1 MALYGAFTNSMQA
14 LMTQSHAMSLIGQN
28 VANVNTTGYKKVEDQ
43 FKTQLSEST
52 HLGTTAESNSYG
64 YTNIFGVKP
73 ATRQMVDVQGNVL
86 STGQTYDL
94 AINGQGFFILSDTLE
109 YSSTSQ
115 TMFTRAGSFMSIV
128 PDTSAAASFNN
139 SSTSTGNVAY
149 LGSQSG
155 YYVMGWPADPTSG
168 NITTSTSLSGMEA
181 LRTDL
186 FTSYGRATSELTIIA
201 NVDSRATDTQAISV
215 PVYKSTT
222 SGSNTTYDAHTVT
235 MNWYPGT
242 SENQWYLG
250 FGVPSTSGNITGI
263 GNSTPTA
270 FNSTASLTLTD
281 VTRNADGS
289 VIGVAN
295 TIPAQDLAM
304 TWTPVSGNP
313 YQYTL
318 TLGNVTHD
326 NPAGLTG
333 NITTTSGGAPPLTMT
348 FNADGTLSTAM
359 PTTLTVGWGSTATS
373 ATYNVSL
380 TAPRLL
386 PPPNSVAVTFNGDGT
401 LPANTTPANV
411 SITWASGNTTSS
423 VAVDYSGMTQFAGNT
438 MVNNISQNGRPLGTL
453 TSQSF
458 DSDGILWGSYSNGL
472 TRAIGQVPLARFV
485 APNSLGSMSG
495 TMFLQTPEAGEM
507 TIMNLADGAA
517 GNNLASLIP
526 GAVETSNVVLEDEFT
541 RMITTQ
547 KAYSFASKVFQTAD
561 DMTKT
566 VRDLR

>member
-14 LMTQSHAMSLIGQN
+14 LLTQSHAMNLIGQN
-28 VANVNTTGYKKVEDQ
+28 VANVNTAGYKKVEDL

-52 HLGTTAESNSYG
+52 HLGVAAESYSAG
-64 YTNIFGVKP
+64 FTNIFGVKP
-73 ATRQMVDVQGNVL
+73 ATRQMIDVQGNVQ

-94 AINGQGFFILSDTLE
+94 AINGQGFFILSDTPE
-109 YSSTSQ
+109 YSSSSQ
-115 TMFTRAGSFMSIV
+115 VMYTRAGSFMSIV
-128 PDTSAAASFNN
+128 PDTSAAANFN
-139 SSTSTGNVAY
+139 SSATSPGNVAY
-149 LGSQSG
+149 LGTQSG

-168 NITTSTSLSGMEA
+168 NISTSTSLGGMEA

-186 FTSYGRATSELTIIA
+186 FTSFGKATSELTILA
-201 NVDSRATDTQAISV
+201 NVDARATSAQAISTA
-215 PVYKSTT
+215 VYKETV
-222 SGSNTTYDAHTVT
+222 SGNDTTYDAHTVT

-242 SENQWYLG
+242 LENEWYLG
-250 FGVPSTSGNITGI
+250 FSMPSTSGNITGI

-281 VTRNADGS
+281 EARNADGTGT
-289 VIGVAN
+289 GVPY
-295 TIPAQDLAM
+295 TIPAQSLGM

-318 TLGNVTHD
+318 SFGALAHD
-326 NPAGLTG
+326 NPVGVNA
-333 NITTTSGGAPPLTMT
+333 NVTTTSGGAVPLTMT

-359 PTTLTVGWGSTATS
+359 PTTLTVGWGSTATA

-386 PPPNSVAVTFNGDGT
+386 PPPNSVAVTFGGDGT
-401 LPANTTPANV
+401 LPANTTAANV
-411 SITWASGNTTSS
+411 TITWAGNTTSS
-423 VAVDYSGMTQFAGNT
+423 VAFDYSGMTQLAGNT
-438 MVNNISQNGRPLGTL
+438 MVNNITQNGRPLGTL
-453 TSQSF
+453 TSQHF
-458 DSDGILWGSYSNGL
+458 DSDGILWGSYTNGM
-472 TRAIGQVPLARFV
+472 TRAMGQIPLARFV

-507 TIMNLADGAA
+507 TIMDLADGAA

-526 GAVETSNVVLEDEFT
+526 GAIETSNVALEDEFT

-547 KAYSFASKVFQTAD
+547 KAYNFASKVFQTAD
-561 DMTKT
+561 EMTKT